1 MVNLTHEQSLLQ
13 EIEQLAGKGKIHDS
27 AGLTPQGIGSK
38 LKSQD
43 AELEIKW
50 LIPTTRQRLN
60 ATKLYL
66 DLMEHIDFDYYLRI
80 PVPLDSE
87 SSLPSKDFIDFSD
100 HGIVNIQ
107 IKLLENNYIVHRETS
122 ALVVFTVLNGFFSNL
137 VSLEDCVAKIIN
149 IVYDL
154 HHNDRESY
162 KIRQMLKNKLPNG
175 NLTIHLGNFHVVD
188 QNGNLDKTGSPFNI
202 AKQIR
207 NQLIHGNIDSVVV
220 SPILLSGFP
229 PDKLYFQS
237 SFFPTNMNRTGTEI
251 TTFCNSVFKET
262 VDFIDECYKLIL
274 GELQN
279 SGYLPV

>member
-1 MVNLTHEQSLLQ
+1 MVNFINEQSLLE
-13 EIEQLAGKGKIHDS
+13 EIEHLAGKGKIHDS
-27 AGLTPQGIGSK
+27 AGLTPQGTGSK
-38 LKSQD
+38 LTSQE
-43 AELEIKW
+43 AELEIRW

-66 DLMEHIDFDYYLRI
+66 DLMEHINFDYYLKI
-80 PVPLDSE
+80 PVPLDPE
-87 SSLPSKDFIDFSD
+87 SLLPSNDFIDVSD
-100 HGIVNIQ
+100 DDTVNIQ
-107 IKLLENNYIVHRETS
+107 FKLLENNHTVHRETT
-122 ALVVFTVLNGFFSNL
+122 ALVVFSVLNGFFSNL

-154 HHNDRESY
+154 HQNDRESH
-162 KIRQMLKNKLPNG
+162 KIRQKLTNKIPNG
-175 NLTIHLGNFHVVD
+175 NLTIHLGNFHVID
-188 QNGNLDKTGSPFNI
+188 QSGNLDKTGSPFNI

-220 SPILLSGFP
+220 SPVLLSGFP
-229 PDKLYFQS
+229 PEKLYFQS
-237 SFFPTNMNRTGTEI
+237 SFFPTNTNRTGTEI

-279 SGYLPV
+279 RGCLPV